1 MCSTEAKFPRLAR
14 GRGRGLLA
22 SDLQHAGLVIDAGWP
37 AERAEACLCSV
48 ADAGAHEHTFGDSVN
63 VMAFDPGFLLNGFS
77 ARHGTNWSGNTFND
91 DIMWACMAYIRGYQ
105 RTGNT
110 SYRSIAKANF
120 TALWS
125 NPTDPGWGVAVSH
138 RAQGIF
144 AVLFTYDD
152 ENRPAWMVM
161 SRGKQIAP
169 GAFTGELYRV

>member
-77 ARHGTNWSGNTFND
+77 ASNREKSPNGAQVVGLDVRAFDDARRNRANAAGIGDAMGFDRPQKRVDVELRLDHEFAPRDQRGN
-91 DIMWACMAYIRGYQ
+91 Q
-105 RTGNT
+105 
-110 SYRSIAKANF
+110 
-120 TALWS
+120 
-125 NPTDPGWGVAVSH
+125 H
-138 RAQGIF
+138 QQH
-144 AVLFTYDD
+144 
-152 ENRPAWMVM
+152 
-161 SRGKQIAP
+161 SRIVN
-169 GAFTGELYRV
+169 ER